1 MVASSAVCAA
11 SMHADWRLGNHPKSG
26 DYPASGPGA
35 MAAGAD
41 ALFRRSG
48 LADPQVTS
56 AAYRL
61 NTGAAEERAARGC
74 DIRRP
79 ARGDGQADAIVRRVS
94 PAESQP

>member
-26 DYPASGPGA
+26 DYPPSGPGA

-61 NTGAAEERAARGC
+61 NTGVAEERAARGGATLVG
-74 DIRRP
+74 RP
-79 ARGDGQADAIVRRVS
+79 GAMGRPTPSFAG
-94 PAESQP
+94 